1 MQVPRLAVQEKGI
14 MACRNGRELR
24 EMLPL
29 WKGNGVGMPC
39 RRPVERVRRKGRRRN
54 GRESREMLPLWKGNG
69 GGIPCRRPVEGVRR
83 KGRRRNGR

>member
-29 WKGNGVGMPC
+29 LKGNGVGMPC
-39 RRPVERVRRKGRRRN
+39 RRPVEGVRQKGRYRN
-54 GRESREMLPLWKGNG
+54 GMELREMLPLWKGNG
-69 GGIPCRRPVEGVRR
+69 GGMPCRRPVEGVRQ
-83 KGRRRNGR
+83 KGRYRNGR

>member
-29 WKGNGVGMPC
+29 WKGNGGGMPC
-39 RRPVERVRRKGRRRN
+39 RRLVEGVRQKGRHRN
-54 GRESREMLPLWKGNG
+54 GRESREMLPLWKGDG
-69 GGIPCRRPVEGVRR
+69 RGMPCRSLV
-83 KGRRRNGR
+83 

>member
-14 MACRNGRELR
+14 MACRNGMELR

-39 RRPVERVRRKGRRRN
+39 RRPVE
-54 GRESREMLPLWKGNG
+54 
-69 GGIPCRRPVEGVRR
+69 GVRR
-83 KGRRRNGR
+83 KGRHRNGR